1 MVAVLDCMVFA
12 AAFTAA
18 VWVFAFT
25 LVPALPRIVALLRGE
40 VEVVASDQ
48 VFVVSDRRVRARV
61 QSAQRLRPASFREA
75 A

>member
-18 VWVFAFT
+18 IWVFAFT
-25 LVPALPRIVALLRGE
+25 LVPALPRIGALLRGE
-40 VEVVASDQ
+40 VESTASDLYR
-48 VFVVSDRRVRARV
+48 VVSDRRVRVRV
-61 QSAQRLRPASFREA
+61 QSAQRVRPASFREA